1 MMKRIVRLTVSLV
14 LSLVLMMPLLGTG
27 EVFAAGKPGK
37 ASLPDRVIVKL
48 YNNKLAVRNVNKPKY
63 ATSVRFYLKANAK
76 YIKTVKKGSKAY
88 KKYRRN
94 KKKYI
99 LKKSGKKYK
108 VYRKIKGAKWKKI
121 NMIDDGSWDQLT
133 YVYQTQLGFNKQ
145 YMFRC
150 RGVND
155 SGAGSYSKT
164 LTFYTQSK
172 AQYKSIKSKFNK
184 DKAQLDPEDEYHL
197 LLEALQDEYSDF
209 VYMYDDE
216 IPNEDDYPYEE

>member
-76 YIKTVKKGSKAY
+76 YIKTVKKAPKRIKSTEGI
-88 KKYRRN
+88 RRN
-94 KKKYI
+94 TF
-99 LKKSGKKYK
+99 LKSGKKYK